1 MVCVT
6 PLGSSSSEHD
16 WSKIQSHLKG
26 VWNNSSLALD
36 TDSLYNEIMD
46 ISKSRV
52 GPTSIKEVSTAFFS
66 AVHEFTSSSSW
77 TTLLMI
83 GGIKVS
89 LFLLVLFHILIYIKQ
104 VKYLITTLIISVH
117 TLELKRERGDTR
129 SGMDAEGTV

>member
-52 GPTSIKEVSTAFFS
+52 GPASIKEVSAAFFS

-77 TTLLMI
+77 TTLLI

-104 VKYLITTLIISVH
+104 VKHLITTLIISVH

-129 SGMDAEGTV
+129 SGMAAEGTV

>member
-52 GPTSIKEVSTAFFS
+52 GPTSIKEVSAAFFS
-66 AVHEFTSSSSW
+66 AIHEFNSSSW

-104 VKYLITTLIISVH
+104 VKHLITTFIISVH

-129 SGMDAEGTV
+129 SGMAAEGTV